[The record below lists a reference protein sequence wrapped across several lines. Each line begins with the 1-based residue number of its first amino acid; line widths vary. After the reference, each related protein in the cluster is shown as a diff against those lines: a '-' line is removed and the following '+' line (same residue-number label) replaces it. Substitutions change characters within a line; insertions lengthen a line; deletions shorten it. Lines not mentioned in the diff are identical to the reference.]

1 VVNGHWE
8 KAMKSTLNELEIYR
22 ESMEIGEEIWEM
34 VLPWNF
40 FAKDTVGKQI
50 VRSADSIA
58 SNLAEGYGR
67 YHFKENQKFC
77 YYARGSTEETQTWIE
92 KAARRELVERE
103 LARGLYDR
111 LETLKKR
118 INAYINSIG
127 REASEA

>member
-1 VVNGHWE
+1 
-8 KAMKSTLNELEIYR
+8 MKSTINDLEIYR
-22 ESMEIGEEIWEM
+22 EAMEVGEEVWTV
-34 VLPWNF
+34 VLSWGF

-50 VRSADSIA
+50 VRSCDSIA
-58 SNLAEGYGR
+58 ANLAEGYGR
-67 YHFKENQKFC
+67 FHFKENQKFC

-92 KAARRELVERE
+92 KAARRELMERE
-103 LARGLYDR
+103 LARNLYER